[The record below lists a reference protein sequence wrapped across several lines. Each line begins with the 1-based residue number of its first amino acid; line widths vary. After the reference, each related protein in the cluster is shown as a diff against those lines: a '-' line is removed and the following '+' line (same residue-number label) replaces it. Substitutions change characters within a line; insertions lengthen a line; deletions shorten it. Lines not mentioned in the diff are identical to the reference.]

1 MHYIGIDL
9 GGTSIKGAVVTEG
22 GTILKEASCPTQ
34 RELGPEHVA
43 REIAGLITALAE
55 GYDPQA
61 IGGVG
66 VGCPGIVE
74 DHSGIVRYSANL
86 HWENFDLR
94 AAVQKYSGYTVRLAN
109 DANAAALGEV
119 VAGCAQNVDSAVIL
133 TLGTGVGSGVVLN
146 GKILTG
152 CTGGAAELGHM
163 VVEDGGALCA
173 CGRKGCFETYASAT
187 GLIRMAKEAMAQH
200 PESLLHATAA
210 EVGDVNGQTIFRAK
224 EQGDPTVYYAP
235 MRCALDHWIP
245 FCKWFVI
252 PYAFWFLFVGGMLL
266 YTLFYNIPAFRRMM
280 WFIILTYS
288 FALVTYLLF
297 PNCQHLRPTLLG
309 GDLLT
314 RFTAK
319 LYAAD
324 TNTNVCPSIHVIGS
338 FAVYFAA
345 RDIRRFRAKGWRLG
359 FLTMAVLISLS
370 TVFLKQHSVLDVLAG
385 LAVCAA
391 AYPLIYRVPAGAAS
405 LIPAG
410 GLGRKRFPEL

>member
-1 MHYIGIDL
+1 MKLPLIDYRQFRL
-9 GGTSIKGAVVTEG
+9 SRLNAPQFRH
-22 GTILKEASCPTQ
+22 LKLLLFWPIFSLVFCY
-34 RELGPEHVA
+34 L
-43 REIAGLITALAE
+43 
-55 GYDPQA
+55 
-61 IGGVG
+61 
-66 VGCPGIVE
+66 
-74 DHSGIVRYSANL
+74 
-86 HWENFDLR
+86 ENYR
-94 AAVQKYSGYTVRLAN
+94 
-109 DANAAALGEV
+109 
-119 VAGCAQNVDSAVIL
+119 
-133 TLGTGVGSGVVLN
+133 
-146 GKILTG
+146 
-152 CTGGAAELGHM
+152 
-163 VVEDGGALCA
+163 
-173 CGRKGCFETYASAT
+173 
-187 GLIRMAKEAMAQH
+187 
-200 PESLLHATAA
+200 
-210 EVGDVNGQTIFRAK
+210 
-224 EQGDPTVYYAP
+224 PTVYYAP

-385 LAVCAA
+385 AGCLRRSLSPDLSGTCRSRFSDPCRRSWPKAVPGAVTPLAF
-391 AYPLIYRVPAGAAS
+391 PTLS
-405 LIPAG
+405 LYNRGTEFFCRIAPFSNDTA
-410 GLGRKRFPEL
+410 

>member
-1 MHYIGIDL
+1 MAS
-9 GGTSIKGAVVTEG
+9 TKG
-22 GTILKEASCPTQ
+22 
-34 RELGPEHVA
+34 
-43 REIAGLITALAE
+43 
-55 GYDPQA
+55 
-61 IGGVG
+61 
-66 VGCPGIVE
+66 
-74 DHSGIVRYSANL
+74 
-86 HWENFDLR
+86 
-94 AAVQKYSGYTVRLAN
+94 
-109 DANAAALGEV
+109 
-119 VAGCAQNVDSAVIL
+119 
-133 TLGTGVGSGVVLN
+133 
-146 GKILTG
+146 
-152 CTGGAAELGHM
+152 
-163 VVEDGGALCA
+163 
-173 CGRKGCFETYASAT
+173 
-187 GLIRMAKEAMAQH
+187 
-200 PESLLHATAA
+200 
-210 EVGDVNGQTIFRAK
+210 
-224 EQGDPTVYYAP
+224 
-235 MRCALDHWIP
+235 
-245 FCKWFVI
+245 
-252 PYAFWFLFVGGMLL
+252 
-266 YTLFYNIPAFRRMM
+266 IPAFRRMM

-345 RDIRRFRAKGWRLG
+345 RDIRRIRAKGWRLG

-410 GLGRKRFPEL
+410 SLGRKRSPEL

>member
-1 MHYIGIDL
+1 MKLPLIDYRQFRL
-9 GGTSIKGAVVTEG
+9 SRLNTPQFRH
-22 GTILKEASCPTQ
+22 LKLLLFWPIFSLVFCY
-34 RELGPEHVA
+34 L
-43 REIAGLITALAE
+43 
-55 GYDPQA
+55 
-61 IGGVG
+61 
-66 VGCPGIVE
+66 
-74 DHSGIVRYSANL
+74 
-86 HWENFDLR
+86 ENYR
-94 AAVQKYSGYTVRLAN
+94 PA
-109 DANAAALGEV
+109 
-119 VAGCAQNVDSAVIL
+119 
-133 TLGTGVGSGVVLN
+133 
-146 GKILTG
+146 
-152 CTGGAAELGHM
+152 
-163 VVEDGGALCA
+163 
-173 CGRKGCFETYASAT
+173 
-187 GLIRMAKEAMAQH
+187 
-200 PESLLHATAA
+200 
-210 EVGDVNGQTIFRAK
+210 
-224 EQGDPTVYYAP
+224 VYYAP

-385 LAVCAA
+385 LAVCAV

-410 GLGRKRFPEL
+410 SLGRKRSPEL

>member
-1 MHYIGIDL
+1 MRSFMP
-9 GGTSIKGAVVTEG
+9 GG
-22 GTILKEASCPTQ
+22 P
-34 RELGPEHVA
+34 
-43 REIAGLITALAE
+43 
-55 GYDPQA
+55 
-61 IGGVG
+61 
-66 VGCPGIVE
+66 
-74 DHSGIVRYSANL
+74 
-86 HWENFDLR
+86 LR
-94 AAVQKYSGYTVRLAN
+94 
-109 DANAAALGEV
+109 
-119 VAGCAQNVDSAVIL
+119 
-133 TLGTGVGSGVVLN
+133 LN
-146 GKILTG
+146 GPRLRSLNLLLFWPIFFLI
-152 CTGGAAELGHM
+152 
-163 VVEDGGALCA
+163 
-173 CGRKGCFETYASAT
+173 FTYAE
-187 GLIRMAKEAMAQH
+187 RYF
-200 PESLLHATAA
+200 PAA
-210 EVGDVNGQTIFRAK
+210 
-224 EQGDPTVYYAP
+224 YYYS
-235 MRCALDHWIP
+235 MHCRLDDLIP

-252 PYAFWFLFVGGMLL
+252 PYVIWFPFVGGMLL
-266 YTLFYNIPAFRRMM
+266 YTFLYNIPAFRRMM